1 MPRNF
6 KDPAP
11 SPPRPGQPLQPPGGK
26 GGLPTMRG
34 LWEGWSQEGDTH
46 LQPCPQEGTQPEH
59 RGLSGLPVSVRLA
72 LRKGWLSHSWDRTQ
86 EELTSEME
94 PGALQARAQGT
105 LTS

>member
-34 LWEGWSQEGDTH
+34 GSL
-46 LQPCPQEGTQPEH
+46 PCGA
-59 RGLSGLPVSVRLA
+59 SG
-72 LRKGWLSHSWDRTQ
+72 KDGHKK
-86 EELTSEME
+86 
-94 PGALQARAQGT
+94 GT
-105 LTS
+105 LICSLVPRREPSLNTGACLGSLSA